1 MLAAAWLLAA
11 VELNGALISRG
22 AQVQLSERDCSVEVS
37 AIAKALSAEHLAGHR
52 RGLAWSVPAEHCS
65 FDESEG
71 LLKIRLPQQALASR
85 TLTLGQSSGLQS
97 IALLHD
103 ALPLDQQPE
112 LLTQPPAR
120 VLPSAAL
127 DLFAGSD
134 LMGAGLVLARG
145 PLSVTAI
152 EQRTKQFGFGR
163 ASAEYFFANGAQI
176 RVGDFRSDTG
186 VEQRFGEFQGL
197 LATNRAPA
205 LRGDGKAEAPLA
217 IHSPSRVQFF
227 DRNGVAVFSSEILP
241 PGNYVIQ
248 GYGASTVPGFL
259 EARLVDVNGVIQT
272 VALPWSADR
281 RLLSPGKTEWEVFV
295 GRPRQFAAELTSPA
309 LASARLRWGL
319 HEFYTVGLHAERLAS
334 RHRQSLELNSR
345 ALPSILAT
353 AAIGQSCEDHGCTLQ
368 WFAEA
373 RATLNKRLTGIL
385 AASDLTP
392 ITSGAQP
399 QRAVQITLSGA
410 ITPLLTGNVH
420 LIAQF
425 QEAEPDQRITAVSL
439 QRRLSSHAS
448 LQLQARH
455 HLLAGDR
462 GWSGLLG
469 FSYSFA
475 RHHTSVSSALSM
487 GSNRVSPNQGPDLRV
502 SANLNSP
509 SLYGPQINAAQS
521 TGHADR
527 TDVFARYASPYGDGS
542 MRADSVTNKL
552 SWSASTRLWMTSEA
566 FLFAPAGEDNLVIQH
581 IGQPAVR
588 LRHGG
593 RDTQVADTQGRVIF
607 RKAPPWTDSIY
618 TVDPKSLPFGATLA
632 AYRAAIPLANNRA
645 YLVDYRGLW
654 SRARHWRILAPESI
668 GLTEA
673 VLARD
678 RHGRPVFVTA
688 DGYADL
694 QSADSLP
701 LSLQPKAHP
710 SLLCTLMRPPAAH
723 ETEALLTCT
732 DQQVL

>member
-1 MLAAAWLLAA
+1 
-11 VELNGALISRG
+11 
-22 AQVQLSERDCSVEVS
+22 
-37 AIAKALSAEHLAGHR
+37 
-52 RGLAWSVPAEHCS
+52 
-65 FDESEG
+65 
-71 LLKIRLPQQALASR
+71 
-85 TLTLGQSSGLQS
+85 
-97 IALLHD
+97 
-103 ALPLDQQPE
+103 
-112 LLTQPPAR
+112 
-120 VLPSAAL
+120 
-127 DLFAGSD
+127 
-134 LMGAGLVLARG
+134 
-145 PLSVTAI
+145 
-152 EQRTKQFGFGR
+152 
-163 ASAEYFFANGAQI
+163 
-176 RVGDFRSDTG
+176 
-186 VEQRFGEFQGL
+186 
-197 LATNRAPA
+197 
-205 LRGDGKAEAPLA
+205 
-217 IHSPSRVQFF
+217 
-227 DRNGVAVFSSEILP
+227 
-241 PGNYVIQ
+241 
-248 GYGASTVPGFL
+248 
-259 EARLVDVNGVIQT
+259 VDVNGVAQT

-281 RLLSPGKTEWEVFV
+281 RLLSPGKTEWEMFA
-295 GRPRQFAAELTSPA
+295 GRPRQFAAELTSPT
-309 LASARLRWGL
+309 LVSARLRWGL
-319 HEFYTVGLHAERLAS
+319 HEFYTVGLHAERLGS

-345 ALPSILAT
+345 AFPSILAT
-353 AAIGQSCEDHGCTLQ
+353 AAIGQSCEDHRCALQ
-368 WFAEA
+368 WLAEA

-385 AASDLTP
+385 AASDLSP
-392 ITSGAQP
+392 ITLGAQQ
-399 QRAVQITLSGA
+399 QRATQLTLSGA

-420 LIAQF
+420 LITQS
-425 QEAEPDQRITAVSL
+425 QGPDSSQRITAISL
-439 QRRLSSHAS
+439 QRRLSGHAS

-455 HLLAGDR
+455 HLFSGDQ

-475 RHHTSVSSALSM
+475 RHHTSVSSALSL
-487 GSNRVSPNQGPDLRV
+487 GSHRSSATQGPDLRV

-509 SLYGPQINAAQS
+509 SLYGPQINAAQNL
-521 TGHADR
+521 GPIDR

-542 MRADSVTNKL
+542 MRADSVTNQL

-593 RDTQVADTQGRVIF
+593 RDAQVADAQGRVIF

-632 AYRAAIPLANNRA
+632 AHRVAIPLASNRV

-701 LSLQPKAHP
+701 LSLSPKAQQA
-710 SLLCTLMRPPAAH
+710 LLCTLMRPPAAH
-723 ETEALLTCT
+723 ETEALLTCA

>member
-22 AQVQLSERDCSVEVS
+22 AQVQLSERDCSVEIS
-37 AIAKALSAEHLAGHR
+37 AIARALSAEHLARHR
-52 RGLAWSVPAEHCS
+52 QGPAWSVPAQHCS

-97 IALLHD
+97 VALLHD
-103 ALPLDQQPE
+103 ALHLSPQPE

-145 PLSVTAI
+145 PLSVTAL

-163 ASAEYFFANGAQI
+163 ASAEYFFSDGAQI
-176 RVGDFRSDTG
+176 RAGDFRTETG

-197 LATNRAPA
+197 LVTNRAPA

-217 IHSPSRVQFF
+217 IQNPSRVQFF

-259 EARLVDVNGVIQT
+259 EARLVDVNGITQT

-281 RLLSPGKTEWEVFV
+281 RLLSPGKTEWEAFA

-309 LASARLRWGL
+309 LVSARLRWGL
-319 HEFYTVGLHAERLAS
+319 HEFYTIGLHAEWLAS
-334 RHRQSLELNSR
+334 RYRQSLELNSR
-345 ALPSILAT
+345 AMPSVPAT
-353 AAIGQSCEDHGCTLQ
+353 AAIGQSCEDHRCALQ

-392 ITSGAQP
+392 ITFNAQQ
-399 QRAVQITLSGA
+399 QRAVQLTLSGA

-420 LIAQF
+420 LITQG
-425 QEAEPDQRITAVSL
+425 QGPDSSQRITAISL
-439 QRRLSSHAS
+439 QRRLSGHAS
-448 LQLQARH
+448 LQFQARH
-455 HLLAGDR
+455 HLLSGDH

-469 FSYSFA
+469 FSYSLA
-475 RHHTSVSSALSM
+475 RHHTSVSSALSL
-487 GSNRVSPNQGPDLRV
+487 GSNRSSLNQGPDFRV

-509 SLYGPQINAAQS
+509 NLYGPQINAAQNL
-521 TGHADR
+521 GPADR
-527 TDVFARYASPYGDGS
+527 TDIFARYASPYGDGS

-552 SWSASTRLWMTSEA
+552 SWSASTRLWMTPEA
-566 FLFAPAGEDNLVIQH
+566 SLFAPAGEDNLVIQH

-593 RDTQVADTQGRVIF
+593 RDAQVADTQGRVIF

-632 AYRAAIPLANNRA
+632 AHRVAIPLASNRA

-654 SRARHWRILAPESI
+654 SRAQHWRILAPESI

-701 LSLQPKAHP
+701 LYLNPKAQQA
-710 SLLCTLMRPPAAH
+710 LLCTLVRPPAAH

-732 DQQVL
+732 NQQVL